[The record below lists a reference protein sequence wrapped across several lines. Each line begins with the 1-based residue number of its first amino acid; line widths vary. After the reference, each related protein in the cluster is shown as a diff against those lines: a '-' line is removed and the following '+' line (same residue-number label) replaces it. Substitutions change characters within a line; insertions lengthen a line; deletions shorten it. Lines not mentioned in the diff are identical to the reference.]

1 MAEFRMPSLGADME
15 AGTLVEWLVKPGD
28 QVKRGDVVAVVE
40 TQKGAIE
47 VEIYQSGQIE
57 QLLVD
62 LDTKVPVGTPLAR
75 LRGEGEVPAAAAV
88 PPVGPA
94 APDEA
99 PAAAVTPIRPAAAPA
114 AAVAPGAG
122 ARASPAARRLAEQR
136 GIDLSTVT
144 GSGPGGAVTYDNVE
158 GALGKIAGESAPV
171 PEKRRA
177 AALDLGAMRT
187 AIAAAM
193 ARSKRE
199 IPHYYLE
206 HQVDVTASERWLT
219 EQNASRPPDSR
230 LLMGALAI
238 KAVALAARRFPA
250 FNGFHRD
257 NKFEASPAVHVG
269 VAIAVR
275 GGGLAAPALHDA
287 DQLSLDELMGRMR
300 DLVQRTRA
308 GRIRSSENLR
318 SNHHGVEPWGAWGR
332 SALWHHLSTA
342 GHHCRH
348 GQGGGTAVGCRRRC
362 RSALCCDHDTVRRP
376 PRHRWTC
383 GCIVLGR
390 DRQALAGAGQAMS
403 DSDVRKVVQEELGNI
418 APEIDFATVDPAADL
433 REAIDIN
440 SMDFLNFITSIHR
453 RLSVDIPEVDYPKLI
468 TLDGAVAYIK
478 SAVAYI
484 KSSAPQRDL
493 ERRLGGDGRH

>member
-144 GSGPGGAVTYDNVE
+144 GSGPGGAVTYDDVE

-308 GRIRSSENLR
+308 GRIRSSEISDPTITVSSLGER
-318 SNHHGVEPWGAWGR
+318 GVE
-332 SALWHHLSTA
+332 ALYGIIYPPQVTI
-342 GHHCRH
+342 
-348 GQGGGTAVGCRRRC
+348 VGM
-362 RSALCCDHDTVRRP
+362 
-376 PRHRWTC
+376 
-383 GCIVLGR
+383 G
-390 DRQALAGAGQAMS
+390 
-403 DSDVRKVVQEELGNI
+403 KVV
-418 APEIDFATVDPAADL
+418 ARPWV
-433 REAIDIN
+433 
-440 SMDFLNFITSIHR
+440 
-453 RLSVDIPEVDYPKLI
+453 V
-468 TLDGAVAYIK
+468 DGAVAAR
-478 SAVAYI
+478 SVVTMTL
-484 KSSAPQRDL
+484 S
-493 ERRLGGDGRH
+493 GDHRVTDGHAGALFLAEIGKLLQEPGKL